1 MESRT
6 FVPQCIHIDTCLL
19 HDHPIGARY
28 IPRKFLDGTHFVF
41 LIHNP
46 LFDLCSDSQPKI
58 PIRDSDMYPCTM
70 SSHRNA
76 PKIFLL
82 VMHARKQISN
92 CDVSLCR
99 CQQYCH
105 RFMEMV
111 AFIIET
117 RIISVVVFFVNITG

>member
-1 MESRT
+1 MLELDGGWAWRAGPSFHSVFT
-6 FVPQCIHIDTCLL
+6 LTLVLL

-41 LIHNP
+41 LIHNL

-82 VMHARKQISN
+82 DRDACKKANLQLRRKPLSMSTILS
-92 CDVSLCR
+92 
-99 CQQYCH
+99 
-105 RFMEMV
+105 
-111 AFIIET
+111 
-117 RIISVVVFFVNITG
+117 